1 MRIPIVIFNN
11 NCFGTREVVISNCAT
26 AANTIRLLWTNPE

>member
-11 NCFGTREVVISNCAT
+11 NCFGREVVISICAT
-26 AANTIRLLWTNPE
+26 AANTIRLLWPDPE